1 MRVENAVGIIGVAL
15 LALGPG
21 MDLRGDSAD
30 GRAGRTSRTAWW
42 SHDRFGLFLH
52 AVRTRHSPRI

>member
-21 MDLRGDSAD
+21 MDLRGGFC
-30 GRAGRTSRTAWW
+30 GRACWTHVTY
-42 SHDRFGLFLH
+42 GLVV
-52 AVRTRHSPRI
+52 A